1 MSLQETSPEAL
12 QVQVTES
19 KKNKGFT
26 GAFRRLYH
34 GETQFDFMGRRKTWF
49 SVSAAIILIGLASM
63 LIQGLNLGIDFKGGS
78 SWTVQVS
85 GADAKKV
92 EAAVVKAGLENPTV
106 QILGNR
112 TVQVE
117 GDLVGMSAQ
126 KQASITKAVT
136 AALADYAKVKRSQVS
151 ESKVG
156 PTWGGEVT
164 HRAIIAFIAFL
175 IAVGLYISIR
185 FDFKMAMAAFLAM
198 VHDILITLGIYSLAG
213 FQVTPDTV
221 IAVLTI
227 LGYSLYDTVVVFDR
241 IRDNTK
247 MLGGSGRY
255 TFDELVNL
263 SMNQTLARSLNTS
276 LVAILPVLSVLLIG
290 AEVLGATTL
299 QNYGVALVV
308 GLFAGA
314 YSSIF
319 IASPFLAV
327 LKNRESRWQ
336 AVEQRVSSR
345 AGRGELARGAQG
357 EAGSR
362 ARGPKTNG
370 LIAPGSAGSG
380 APAITAKA
388 PKRRSS
394 AKRKH

>member
-1 MSLQETSPEAL
+1 MSLQETSPDAL
-12 QVQVTES
+12 QVEVTES
-19 KKNKGFT
+19 KKNQAFT

-49 SVSAAIILIGLASM
+49 SVSAAIILVGLASM

-92 EAAVVKAGLENPTV
+92 EAAVVKAGLVNPTV
-106 QILGNR
+106 LVLGNR

-117 GDLVGMSAQ
+117 GDLVGMSAA
-126 KQASITKAVT
+126 KQTSITKAVT
-136 AALADYAKVKRSQVS
+136 AALADYAKVKPAQVS

-185 FDFKMAMAAFLAM
+185 FDLKMAMAAFLAM
-198 VHDILITLGIYSLAG
+198 IHDILITLGIYSLAG
-213 FQVTPDTV
+213 FEVTPDTV

-327 LKNRESRWQ
+327 LKNRESRWR

-345 AGRGELARGAQG
+345 AGRGELTRGAQG

-380 APAITAKA
+380 AAAIAAKA

-394 AKRKH
+394 AKRHR